1 MLKHPGMSRRQEKKE
16 DKRGVNYH
24 KDRCLPSDPSLRT
37 VCRWTSLGL
46 LPETCCFLL
55 DLLCSFFLDPPDTC
69 TLSLPKTGL
78 AAPALWTIR
87 TACNGPLMDLGN
99 DLYPLQMILTSFLF
113 FAITFLPSLF
123 TLTHNSVRSP
133 LSPISLVNI
142 CNKLVRPTSGPLFL
156 NLTPGIHISKNLLS
170 LL

>member
-16 DKRGVNYH
+16 DKRGSNNH
-24 KDRCLPSDPSLRT
+24 EDRCLPSDPSLRT

-46 LPETCCFLL
+46 LPETCCFLQ
-55 DLLCSFFLDPPDTC
+55 DLLCGFFLDPPGTC

-78 AAPALWTIR
+78 TAPALQPWTIR

-113 FAITFLPSLF
+113 FAITFLPFPF
-123 TLTHNSVRSP
+123 TLPHNSIRPP
-133 LSPISLVNI
+133 LSSSRL
-142 CNKLVRPTSGPLFL
+142 
-156 NLTPGIHISKNLLS
+156 LTFVIN
-170 LL
+170 